1 MIRPTEDTQRL
12 TFPPVIPDY
21 FLNFS
26 MSEMGDL
33 FIGHMACDGVGGIG
47 VSLVICGL
55 LND

>member
-33 FIGHMACDGVGGIG
+33 FIGHIACDGVGVIG
-47 VSLVICGL
+47 VIL
-55 LND
+55 LNLRFVK